1 MSSTFL
7 EPRGD
12 GAKAF
17 DVMKKDLD
25 AVTLA
30 VLFAVEPRLFAA
42 TRMGA
47 DDGLHLLGTNLSDNL
62 VRVVGRVCDDRFALC
77 VMGNYLFG
85 DRTVMLLTRCEFEVK
100 WAALGVDKRV
110 DLG

>member
-1 MSSTFL
+1 
-7 EPRGD
+7 
-12 GAKAF
+12 
-17 DVMKKDLD
+17 MKEDLD

-30 VLFAVEPRLFAA
+30 VLFAVDPRLFAA

-62 VRVVGRVCDDRFALC
+62 VRVVGRVCDDRFAPC
-77 VMGNYLFG
+77 VMANYLFG
-85 DRTVMLLTRCEFEVK
+85 DGTVMLLPRREFEVER
-100 WAALGVDKRV
+100 AALGVDERV

>member
-1 MSSTFL
+1 
-7 EPRGD
+7 
-12 GAKAF
+12 
-17 DVMKKDLD
+17 MKEDLD

-30 VLFAVEPRLFAA
+30 VLFAIKPWLVAA

-62 VRVVGRVCDDRFALC
+62 VRVVGRVCDDRFALR

-85 DRTVMLLTRCEFEVK
+85 DRTVMLLPRREFEVK
-100 WAALGVDKRV
+100 RAALSVDERV
-110 DLG
+110 NLG